1 MILSAEVEC
10 LIYDAQSLKQK
21 RSVVKRI
28 ITRIQNDFNVAVSE
42 LDHQN
47 LWQRTTIGLVT
58 INSDKVIAE
67 KTIQQTLAFI
77 DSFPEIERTDTFLE
91 WL

>member
-10 LIYDAQSLKQK
+10 LIYDAQSLKEK
-21 RSVVKRI
+21 RSVLKRV
-28 ITRIQNDFNVAVSE
+28 ITRIQNEFNVSVSE

-58 INSDKVIAE
+58 INSDKLIAE

-77 DSFPEIERTDTFLE
+77 DSFPEMERADTLLE

>member
-28 ITRIQNDFNVAVSE
+28 ITRIQNQFNVSVSE

-91 WL
+91 WI

>member
-10 LIYDAQSLKQK
+10 LIYDAQSLKEK
-21 RSVVKRI
+21 RSVLKRV
-28 ITRIQNDFNVAVSE
+28 ITRIQNEFNVSVSE

-67 KTIQQTLAFI
+67 KTIQQTLTFI
-77 DSFPEIERTDTFLE
+77 DSFPEMERADTLLE